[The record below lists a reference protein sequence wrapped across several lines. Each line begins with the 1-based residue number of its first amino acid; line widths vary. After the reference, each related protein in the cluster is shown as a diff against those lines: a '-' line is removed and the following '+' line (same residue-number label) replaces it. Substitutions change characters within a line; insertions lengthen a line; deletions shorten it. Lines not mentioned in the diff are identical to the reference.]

1 MDLQRYFLELS
12 YKGTGF
18 SGFQTQKNAHTIQ
31 AEVERVL
38 SILLESRVG
47 WSARA
52 TPLVNEDQGNS
63 SQTASPGI
71 TAEPGADG
79 RVTLT
84 GSSRTDTGVHAIQNY
99 FHFDWPGEFRPEWVY
114 NLNALLPAGIAVR
127 EVRKM
132 HSGAH
137 CRFDAVSRTYR
148 YRVYRTKNPFLTD
161 TAYFYPYPLD
171 LEQMNKAAEL
181 LSGYADFTSFSKR
194 KTQVRNFRCN
204 IMQSRW
210 HEEGPLL
217 IYEVTANR
225 FLRGMVRGLTATM
238 LRVGRGRINVDD
250 LRGIIEAR
258 DCTRAW
264 FDTPPHGLFLI
275 EVAFGDGYFGLE

>member
-1 MDLQRYFLELS
+1 MDLQRYFLELT

-38 SILLESRVG
+38 NILLESQVSR
-47 WSARA
+47 SAGA
-52 TPLVNEDQGNS
+52 AMLVEDDENKTS
-63 SQTASPGI
+63 RRASPDIPASGLGI
-71 TAEPGADG
+71 DN
-79 RVTLT
+79 RVMLT
-84 GSSRTDTGVHAIQNY
+84 GSSRTDTGVHALQNY
-99 FHFDWPGEFRPEWVY
+99 FHFDWPGEFKPEWVY
-114 NLNALLPAGIAVR
+114 NLNALLPAGIAVC
-127 EVRKM
+127 EVQKVHR
-132 HSGAH
+132 GAH

-148 YRVYRTKNPFLTD
+148 YRVYRSKNPFLTD

-171 LEQMNKAAEL
+171 LEQMNKASEL

-204 IMQSRW
+204 IMDSHWR
-210 HEEGPLL
+210 EEGPLL

-238 LRVGRGRINVDD
+238 LRVGRGRISVDD

-264 FDTPPHGLFLI
+264 FDTPPHGLFLM
-275 EVAFGDGYFGLE
+275 EVAYGDGYFGR

>member
-31 AEVERVL
+31 SEVERVL
-38 SILLESRVG
+38 SILLGSQVSR
-47 WSARA
+47 SAGA
-52 TPLVNEDQGNS
+52 AELVNEDQSHPYG
-63 SQTASPGI
+63 TASSGFSAGI
-71 TAEPGADG
+71 GSDG
-79 RVTLT
+79 RVLLT
-84 GSSRTDTGVHAIQNY
+84 GSSRTDTGVHALQNY

-114 NLNALLPAGIAVR
+114 NLNALLPEGIAVR
-127 EVRKM
+127 AVRKVPP
-132 HSGAH
+132 GAH

-148 YRVYRTKNPFLTD
+148 YRVYRSKDPFLTD

-171 LEQMNKAAEL
+171 LEQMNMAAEL

-194 KTQVRNFRCN
+194 KTQVRNFQCN
-204 IMQSRW
+204 IMGSRW
-210 HEEGPLL
+210 REDGPLL

-250 LRGIIEAR
+250 VRGIIEAR

-264 FDTPPHGLFLI
+264 FDTPPHGLFLM
-275 EVAFGDGYFGLE
+275 EVAFADGYFGR